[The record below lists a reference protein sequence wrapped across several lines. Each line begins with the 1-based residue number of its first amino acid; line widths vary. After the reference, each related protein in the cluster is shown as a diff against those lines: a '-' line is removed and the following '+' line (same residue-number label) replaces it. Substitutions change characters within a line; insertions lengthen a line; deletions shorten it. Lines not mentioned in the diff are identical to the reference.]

1 MADAPRE
8 INRSVLGEGRHLSL
22 EEVLW
27 EDGSGRQRSWE
38 TAERTGGVR
47 AVSIIPW
54 MVPSNRLVF
63 VRQFRPPAR
72 GVVIEFPAG
81 LIDGSETVEE
91 TALRELKE
99 ETGFTGR
106 IVLVSPASLSSPG
119 MTGESAFTCVVEID
133 ENDPSNHRPE
143 QATEEGEDI
152 EVFLVEREDVGTWLR
167 EQMAQGAKIAAR
179 MTHYLIGL
187 GVWGEHVGRDAP

>member
-133 ENDPSNHRPE
+133 ENDPANRRPH
-143 QATEEGEDI
+143 QQTDEGEHI
-152 EVFLVEREDVGTWLR
+152 EVFLIDRNNVRDWLR
-167 EQMAQGAKIAAR
+167 GQLARGVRIATR

-187 GVWGEHVGRDAP
+187 GLWGDPLDKDAP